1 MDAMTSDPDAST
13 PGRRENGGAI
23 QPVESRRDRHA
34 GLCVFPHPVTGSPPP
49 TPPASPATGQPAPKT
64 WRAGSL
70 VYTRAELGAL
80 FGWLLWGDFALSLK
94 DRSVPAVVQL
104 QLEQLK
110 ASDTLSGILI
120 GSLPALIGLVVIPI
134 VGYRSDR
141 HRGRFGRRIPYLL
154 IFSGIAVVSLLG
166 LAGSPWLGGAV
177 HGALGAHSPGAANC
191 ALIFFSAAWTLFEF
205 ASIVLAGSL
214 LGAFIND
221 VVPQALLG
229 RFYGLFRGLSLVA
242 GMIFNYWLLGRAE
255 NHPGWLFIGMAV
267 LYGAGFTVMCFKVKE
282 GEYAP
287 PPDTPGRGGFFAAA
301 KTYFRES
308 FANSYYWWVF
318 GSIMFTW
325 MAFVPFNLF
334 SVYYA
339 KSVNLDMA
347 TYGKLFALM
356 YGISLAL
363 AYPLGMLVDRTHP
376 LKVSAWLMVAYALA
390 TLWGGLYATEAHSF
404 AWALV
409 IQGVISGSW
418 QTTSASLAQRLFPED
433 RFAQFASAMGIIGG
447 ATGIGLPVLV
457 GWFLDRSGHIYRY
470 TLLMNFALSVFAL
483 YFTAVLYRKFRA
495 LGGPDRYVAP

>member
-1 MDAMTSDPDAST
+1 M
-13 PGRRENGGAI
+13 
-23 QPVESRRDRHA
+23 V
-34 GLCVFPHPVTGSPPP
+34 
-49 TPPASPATGQPAPKT
+49 
-64 WRAGSL
+64 
-70 VYTRAELGAL
+70 
-80 FGWLLWGDFALSLK
+80 ALSL
-94 DRSVPAVVQL
+94 
-104 QLEQLK
+104 
-110 ASDTLSGILI
+110 I
-120 GSLPALIGLVVIPI
+120 
-134 VGYRSDR
+134 
-141 HRGRFGRRIPYLL
+141 
-154 IFSGIAVVSLLG
+154 
-166 LAGSPWLGGAV
+166 
-177 HGALGAHSPGAANC
+177 
-191 ALIFFSAAWTLFEF
+191 
-205 ASIVLAGSL
+205 
-214 LGAFIND
+214 
-221 VVPQALLG
+221 
-229 RFYGLFRGLSLVA
+229 A

-255 NHPGWLFIGMAV
+255 NHPGWLFLGMAV
-267 LYGAGFTVMCFKVKE
+267 LYGVGFTVMCIKVKE

-287 PPDTPGRGGFFAAA
+287 PPDTPGNGGFFAAA

-308 FANSYYWWVF
+308 FSNSYYWWVF

-347 TYGKLFALM
+347 AYGKLFALM

-363 AYPLGMLVDRTHP
+363 AYPLGVLVDRTHP

-390 TLWGGLYATEAHSF
+390 TLWGGLYATDARSF

-418 QTTSASLAQRLFPED
+418 QTASASLAQRLFPED

-457 GWFLDRSGHIYRY
+457 GWMLDRSGHIYRY

-483 YFTAVLYRKFRA
+483 CFTAVLYRKFRA